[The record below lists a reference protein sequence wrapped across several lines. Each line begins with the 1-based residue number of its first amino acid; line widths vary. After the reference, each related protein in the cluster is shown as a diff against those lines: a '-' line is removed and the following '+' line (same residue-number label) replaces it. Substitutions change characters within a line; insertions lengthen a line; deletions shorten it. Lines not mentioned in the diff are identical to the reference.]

1 MTEHDRRAASIAD
14 TTRIDCL
21 DGLRGLASLWVM
33 IGHALLLTGW
43 RLPVL
48 SEPDLGVD
56 LFIILSG
63 FLMVFHYQLRA
74 AREPWEQPS
83 TWRSFWIRRYFRI
96 APLYYLL
103 LAVALI
109 LGPWLYESRMVIDA
123 FLGRIPQAPYRFL
136 DHSLTNGLMH
146 ISFLFGLSPAYAYR
160 TPLPDWSIGL
170 EMQFYAA
177 FPFIMLLL
185 KKTGW
190 LKGAL
195 LTALFAAAIWSLL
208 TLSGVRFPMPA
219 FLPLKMHMFLCGM
232 MLALALHADGAK
244 AVLHGMAAA
253 ALALLP
259 IGGDMT
265 TAKMLMRVL
274 LVAIFFA
281 LLYHRLF
288 GARLGTRLQSLS
300 SILGNRFFHWLGEL
314 SFGAYLWHLIFL
326 QPIAAYLI
334 GAFGETLTPPVRF
347 MAVSV
352 LLIPLVY
359 LAACMT
365 FLAVEKPGQRFAKY
379 LITRRK
385 TRLAEA

>member
-1 MTEHDRRAASIAD
+1 MAEHDPRA
-14 TTRIDCL
+14 TRIDCL

-56 LFIILSG
+56 LFIMLSG

-74 AREPWEQPS
+74 GKEPWELPS

-103 LAVALI
+103 LAIALI
-109 LGPWLYESRMVIDA
+109 LGPWLFESRMVIDH

-146 ISFLFGLSPAYAYR
+146 LSFLFGLSPDYAYR

-177 FPFIMLLL
+177 FPFVMLLL
-185 KKTGW
+185 RRSGW

-195 LTALFAAAIWSLL
+195 VTALIAGAVWSMLKL
-208 TLSGVRFPMPA
+208 VGIRFPMPA
-219 FLPLKMHMFLCGM
+219 FLPLKMHIFLCGM
-232 MLALALHADGAK
+232 LLALALHADGMK
-244 AVLHGMAAA
+244 AALHGVAAV

-265 TAKMLMRVL
+265 AAKMLMRVL
-274 LVAIFFA
+274 LVAVFFI
-281 LLYHRLF
+281 LLYHRLL
-288 GARLGTRLQSLS
+288 GASLGPRFQALS
-300 SILGNRFFHWLGEL
+300 SLLGNRFFHWLGEL

-326 QPIAAYLI
+326 QPIAAYFI
-334 GAFGETLTPPVRF
+334 GAFGETLTAPWRF
-347 MAVSV
+347 LAVTAV
-352 LLIPLVY
+352 LVPLVY
-359 LAACMT
+359 LAACAT

-379 LITRRK
+379 LITRKRP
-385 TRLAEA
+385 RLAEA

>member
-1 MTEHDRRAASIAD
+1 MAEYDPRG
-14 TTRIDCL
+14 TRIDCL

-56 LFIILSG
+56 LFIMLSG

-74 AREPWEQPS
+74 GKEPWDLTS
-83 TWRSFWIRRYFRI
+83 TWRNFWVRRYFRI

-103 LAVALI
+103 LAVALV
-109 LGPWLYESRMVIDA
+109 LGPWLFESRMVIDT
-123 FLGRIPQAPYRFL
+123 FLGRTPQAPNRFL

-146 ISFLFGLSPAYAYR
+146 VSFLFGLVPDYAYR

-185 KKTGW
+185 GKAGW
-190 LKGAL
+190 LKGAAV
-195 LTALFAAAIWSLL
+195 TAAIAIAIWLMLKLL
-208 TLSGVRFPMPA
+208 GIHFPMPA
-219 FLPLKMHMFLCGM
+219 FLPLKMHIFLCGM
-232 MLALALHADGAK
+232 LLALALHANASR
-244 AVLHGMAAA
+244 AVLHGVAAV

-265 TAKMLMRVL
+265 VAKMLMRVI

-281 LLYHRLF
+281 MLYHRLF
-288 GARLGTRLQSLS
+288 GGKLGTRLQTAS
-300 SILGNRFFHWLGEL
+300 SFLGNNFFRWLGEL
-314 SFGAYLWHLIFL
+314 SFGAYLWHLILL
-326 QPIAAYLI
+326 QPIVAYFI
-334 GAFGETLTPPVRF
+334 GAYGDTITSPVRF
-347 MAVSV
+347 ALVTAILV
-352 LLIPLVY
+352 PLVY
-359 LAACMT
+359 AVAYVT
-365 FLAVEKPGQRFAKY
+365 FLAVEKPGQRLAKQ
-379 LITRRK
+379 LIAEK
-385 TRLAEA
+385 KPQLAGA

>member
-1 MTEHDRRAASIAD
+1 MAD
-14 TTRIDCL
+14 YDPRKTRIDCL

-56 LFIILSG
+56 LFIMLSG

-74 AREPWEQPS
+74 AKEPWELTS
-83 TWRSFWIRRYFRI
+83 TWASFWIRRFLRI

-103 LAVALI
+103 LAVAFA
-109 LGPWLYESRMVIDA
+109 LGSWLFESRMIID
-123 FLGRIPQAPYRFL
+123 GFL
-136 DHSLTNGLMH
+136 DKAPQSPARYLDNGLTNGLMH
-146 ISFLFGLSPAYAYR
+146 LSFLFGLSPDYAYR

-185 KKTGW
+185 KKGGW

-195 LTALFAAAIWSLL
+195 FTAVIAAAIVSTIGLL
-208 TLSGVRFPMPA
+208 GVHFPMPA
-219 FLPLKMHMFLCGM
+219 FLPLKMHIFLCGM
-232 MLALALHADGAK
+232 VLALGLEADRSKAL
-244 AVLHGMAAA
+244 LHGAAA
-253 ALALLP
+253 IALVLLP

-265 TAKMLMRVL
+265 AAKMLMRVA
-274 LVAIFFA
+274 LVAVFFA

-288 GARLGTRLQSLS
+288 GEALQARLRALS
-300 SILGNRFFHWLGEL
+300 SSLGNRFFHWLGEL

-326 QPIAAYLI
+326 QPLAAYFL
-334 GAFGETLTPPVRF
+334 GAFGHTMTAPARF
-347 MAVSV
+347 AAVTV
-352 LLIPLVY
+352 LLVPLVY
-359 LAACMT
+359 IAACAT
-365 FLAVEKPGQRFAKY
+365 FLAIERPGQKLARR
-379 LITRRK
+379 LIGRRK
-385 TRLAEA
+385 PRALEA